1 MDETSVAPSP
11 GGRQRAAGDAGTS
24 MPTVLHL
31 INTLDLGGTEHQLVQ
46 FIRRSSRP
54 DRHMVVAWAGG
65 YALADQLPMPPAW
78 TPADRGQGRT
88 RRAMEVI
95 PHVREIIRE
104 GWVDIVHAHLT
115 SAEVLAAMATPLG
128 IPIIASRR
136 GRTPGFEDRTWFRTL
151 QWLTHR
157 RVALMLTNTEELAAF
172 TLRRD
177 GSAPPLAVIPNGV
190 DLERFAPAP
199 LPQEPV
205 VAMVANLIDYKRHD
219 LFLHA
224 LAAVSAVIPDARAI
238 LVGDG
243 PERPALEQLASEL
256 GVSVEFA
263 GRVTDVRPFI
273 ERSRVVALTSD
284 HEGLPNAILEA
295 MAMGRP
301 VVARAVGGVGE
312 LVRDGREGWLT
323 GSDIETIADRLARAL
338 TPDEGQITMS
348 AAARQ
353 RAEAYSWELVVRR
366 TEDLYR
372 RVAGGERFARGQR
385 IA

>member
-1 MDETSVAPSP
+1 M
-11 GGRQRAAGDAGTS
+11 
-24 MPTVLHL
+24 
-31 INTLDLGGTEHQLVQ
+31 
-46 FIRRSSRP
+46 
-54 DRHMVVAWAGG
+54 AWAGG
-65 YALADQLPMPPAW
+65 IALADQLPNPPVWAR
-78 TPADRGQGRT
+78 PAGRSGRIRT
-88 RRAMEVI
+88 GLEVV
-95 PHVREIIRE
+95 PHVRRVIRARR
-104 GWVDIVHAHLT
+104 VDIVHAHLST
-115 SAEVLAAMATPLG
+115 SELLAALATPLG
-128 IPIIASRR
+128 VPIIASRR
-136 GRTPGFEDRTWFRTL
+136 GRTPGFEDRTWFRTV

-157 RVALMLTNTEELAAF
+157 RVALMLTNSDELASF

-190 DLERFAPAP
+190 DLERFALAP
-199 LPQEPV
+199 LPLEPIV
-205 VAMVANLIDYKRHD
+205 VMVANLIDYKRHD
-219 LFLHA
+219 LFLRA
-224 LAAVSAVIPDARAI
+224 LAAVSTIIPDARAI

-243 PERPALEQLASEL
+243 PERPALERLASEL

-263 GRVTDVRPFI
+263 GRVADVRPFI
-273 ERSRVVALTSD
+273 ERARVVALTSN
-284 HEGLPNAILEA
+284 HEGLPNALLEA

-323 GSDIETIADRLARAL
+323 GSDVETIADRLVRAL
-338 TPDEGQITMS
+338 TPGEGQTTMA

>member
-11 GGRQRAAGDAGTS
+11 GGRQRAAGGARTAT
-24 MPTVLHL
+24 PTVLHL
-31 INTLDLGGTEHQLVQ
+31 IGSLDPGGTEHQLVQ
-46 FIRRSSRP
+46 FIRRSSEP
-54 DRHMVVAWAGG
+54 DRHLVMAWAGG
-65 YALADQLPMPPAW
+65 VALADQLPNPPVWAR
-78 TPADRGQGRT
+78 PAGRSGRIRT
-88 RRAMEVI
+88 GLEVV
-95 PHVREIIRE
+95 PHVRRVIRSRR
-104 GWVDIVHAHLT
+104 VDIVHAHLST
-115 SAEVLAAMATPLG
+115 SELLAAIATPLG
-128 IPIIASRR
+128 VPIIASRR
-136 GRTPGFEDRTWFRTL
+136 GRTPGFEDRTWFRTV

-157 RVALMLTNTEELAAF
+157 RVALMLTNSDELASF

-190 DLERFAPAP
+190 DLERFAHAP
-199 LPQEPV
+199 LPHEPV
-205 VAMVANLIDYKRHD
+205 VAIVANLIGYKRHD
-219 LFLHA
+219 LFLRA
-224 LAAVSAVIPDARAI
+224 LAEVSVVIPDARAI

-243 PERPALEQLASEL
+243 PERPALERLASEL

-263 GRVTDVRPFI
+263 GRVADVRPFI

-284 HEGLPNAILEA
+284 HEGLPNALLEA

-323 GSDIETIADRLARAL
+323 GSDVETIADRLVRSL
-338 TPDEGQITMS
+338 TPGEGPTTM
-348 AAARQ
+348 AAAGRQ